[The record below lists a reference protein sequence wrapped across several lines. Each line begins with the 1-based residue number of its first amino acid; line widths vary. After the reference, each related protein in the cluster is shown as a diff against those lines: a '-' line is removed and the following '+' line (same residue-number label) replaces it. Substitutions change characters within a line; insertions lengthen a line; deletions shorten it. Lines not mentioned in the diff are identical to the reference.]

1 MTDTQRQIEVL
12 KRILN
17 ASDKEIHNMDFLLEN
32 IKEYG
37 ITPLAWLQELDD
49 TLIYTGNGMIQVPG
63 EFASLCY
70 FLADQE
76 IHTAIEVGVY
86 RGRSSYFICA
96 VLYRNN
102 PDLVYD
108 MVDIVDNLD
117 EFEKFNEVLPCLR
130 KQIPH
135 TSKDFIGKT
144 YDFVFIDADHSY
156 SASME
161 DYLNV
166 GRYAKKI
173 VCFHDIFAH
182 EYDSQEGGVAR
193 TWNEIG
199 AATPELPKMI
209 FSQFPNRWMGIGLI
223 MNIGNHI
230 ETIGRVGDI
239 EMVVQRKQDFL
250 RQLQP
255 YDHLFIYGARNDSR
269 RMYQALDQL
278 GYPMEGLLIR
288 EESENPE
295 KVSSMPVHYLADTRI
310 DESTAIIV
318 CYRPQL
324 RHIALEKLE
333 EYKKQLVICD
343 DVIASFITE

>member
-1 MTDTQRQIEVL
+1 MTDTQRQIEIL
-12 KRILN
+12 KRILH
-17 ASDKEIHNMDFLLEN
+17 ASEKEIHNMEFLLEN

-49 TLIYTGNGMIQVPG
+49 SPVYTENGMIQVPG
-63 EFASLCY
+63 EFASLCH

-76 IHTAIEVGVY
+76 VHKALEVGVY

-108 MVDIVDNLD
+108 MVDIMDYLD
-117 EFEKFNEVLPCLR
+117 EFDEFQKVLPCLR

-135 TSKDFIGKT
+135 TSRDFIGRT

-156 SASME
+156 NASME

-182 EYDSQEGGVAR
+182 EYDSQEGGVVR
-193 TWNEIG
+193 TWNEVGVI
-199 AATPELPKMI
+199 TPELPKLI
-209 FSQFPNRWMGIGLI
+209 FSQFPNRWMGIGVIL
-223 MNIGNHI
+223 NTKNDSEAIGWS
-230 ETIGRVGDI
+230 GDL
-239 EMVVQRKQDFL
+239 EGYEEKRKAFL
-250 RQLQP
+250 KQLKQ
-255 YDHLFIYGARNDSR
+255 YDSLFVYGARNDSR
-269 RMYQALDQL
+269 RMYQVLKEL
-278 GYPMEGLLIR
+278 KYPVKGLMIS

-295 KVSSMPVHYLADTRI
+295 MVSKIPVCYLKDTYI
-310 DESTAIIV
+310 GDATGIIV
-318 CYRPQL
+318 CYRPSL
-324 RHIALEKLE
+324 KKIALDKLI
-333 EYKKQLVICD
+333 EYRKQLVICD
-343 DVIASFITE
+343 DKIATLITK